1 MKEPLDASD
10 PLASVEQRLQRLTP
24 SPLPPALVAR
34 LEKADP
40 ARSKVVHHAWQ
51 WISLAAAASVALGAW
66 IASTH
71 EKTVPPAVAL
81 KPAVTPE
88 SLRVYTPV
96 SSRNL
101 LLSARE
107 IGVYT
112 PLNSPPVRL
121 VRCTWLDDATYR
133 ASDGGSDDLQVT
145 GTHEQIIPIA
155 LTVY

>member
-1 MKEPLDASD
+1 MKEPLEPSD
-10 PLASVEQRLQRLTP
+10 PLASIEERLQRLTAA
-24 SPLPPALVAR
+24 PLPTGLVAR
-34 LEKADP
+34 LDKADP
-40 ARSKVVHHAWQ
+40 ARTKVVQHAWR
-51 WISLAAAASVALGAW
+51 WISLAAAASIALGAW
-66 IASTH
+66 IAATR
-71 EKTVPPAVAL
+71 ERNMPPPVAL

-101 LLSARE
+101 LLSARD
-107 IGVYT
+107 IGIYT

-145 GTHEQIIPIA
+145 RTHEQIIPIA